1 MKLILAL
8 IGAVASFK
16 VSHRHKD
23 VYEGDATNGKTLWK
37 NDWEYYR
44 LHHAEEG
51 DPMDTNNCRLR
62 ESKNFLGAQ

>member
-1 MKLILAL
+1 MKYYIALLGLA
-8 IGAVASFK
+8 ATFK
-16 VSHRHKD
+16 IEKKHKD
-23 VYEGDATNGKTLWK
+23 VYEGDETNAKVLWK

-44 LHHAEEG
+44 LHHAEGG